1 MSPLDA
7 YATALDLPGTLIDS
21 HYYGVYPAL
30 VTDNQDPDGQ
40 GRVKVKLPWS
50 PDAGGGVYEAWARL
64 ATLMAGA
71 GRGTWF
77 IPENGDEVLVSF
89 QGGDP
94 RWPFV
99 LGALWNGSDTAP
111 ESIDTDNDI
120 RSIVSRAGIRITM
133 DDTDGAV
140 TLTLETP
147 GGQRVS
153 MADASSQITI
163 EDANGNSCEFSPS
176 GITITAATKLSISAA
191 TAEFDIGEVTVSSGI
206 WTYSGAVTCDS
217 MMSQSVIGA
226 TYTPGVGNIW

>member
-1 MSPLDA
+1 MSGPDA
-7 YATALDLPGTLIDS
+7 YATALDLPAQLAAS
-21 HYYGVYPAL
+21 HLYGVYPAV

-50 PDAGGGVYEAWARL
+50 PDPSGAAYEAWARL

-71 GRGTWF
+71 DRGTWF
-77 IPENGDEVLVSF
+77 IPEEGDEVLVGF

-94 RWPFV
+94 RWPYV
-99 LGALWNGSDTAP
+99 LGALWNGSDSPP
-111 ESIDTDNDI
+111 ESMDADNNI

-153 MADASSQITI
+153 MADAGSQITI
-163 EDANGNSCEFSPS
+163 EDANGNSCELSPE
-176 GITITAATKLSISAA
+176 GISITAATKLTISAA
-191 TAEFDIGEVTVSSGI
+191 TAEIDIGEVTVNSAT
-206 WTYSGAVTCDS
+206 WTYSGAIICDS
-217 MMSQSVIGA
+217 LMSQAVIGA
-226 TYTPGVGNIW
+226 TYTPGIGNIW